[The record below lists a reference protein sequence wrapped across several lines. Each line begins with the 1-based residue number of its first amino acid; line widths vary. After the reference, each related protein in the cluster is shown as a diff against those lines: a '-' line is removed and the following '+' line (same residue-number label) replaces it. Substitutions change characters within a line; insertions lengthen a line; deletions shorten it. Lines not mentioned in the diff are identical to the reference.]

1 MAISFQLFHNGLHP
15 RRLEGLQILLW
26 GRTLHLRT
34 IKQHQLENENLKIP

>member
-26 GRTLHLRT
+26 ARTLHLRT
-34 IKQHQLENENLKIP
+34 IKQQLENENLKIQ